1 MSGSGLQTW
10 VEQALSG
17 EYMQN
22 EQRAQRALPMR
33 GMPQPSRESV
43 LSLPDVHISRHPV
56 IEHKMM
62 ALRDKDTSPPDF
74 YRLVRELGTLLAYE
88 ATADL
93 RTQPARVDT
102 PLEPVEGR
110 RLAGGIGIMPV
121 LRAGLGLAE
130 GFRSVLPDAPVWHL
144 GLRRDERTLEPIEY
158 YNQLA
163 RAVNLQVCYAVDPML
178 ATGGSAI
185 DALNILKRYGVPH
198 LRYVGLI
205 AAPYGLGKLREAH
218 PDVPVYLAAL
228 DERLDERGFICPGL
242 GDAGDRQFGT
252 L

>member
-1 MSGSGLQTW
+1 MVNESGAPAS
-10 VEQALSG
+10 
-17 EYMQN
+17 
-22 EQRAQRALPMR
+22 LPMR
-33 GMPQPSRESV
+33 GVTQPTRQEV
-43 LSLPDVHISRHPV
+43 LSLPGVHISHHPV
-56 IEHKMM
+56 IKHKLT
-62 ALRDKDTSPPDF
+62 AVRDQRTSVADF

-93 RTQPARVDT
+93 RVQEVAIET
-102 PLEPVEGR
+102 PVESTTGE
-110 RLAGGIGIMPV
+110 RLAGAVGIVPI
-121 LRAGLGLAE
+121 LRAGLGLAD
-130 GFRSVLPDAPVWHL
+130 GFRQVLPDAQVWHL

-163 RAVNLQVCYAVDPML
+163 RATNLQVCFAVDPML

-185 DALNILKRYGVPH
+185 DALKVLKRYHVPH

-205 AAPYGLGKLREAH
+205 AAPYGLRRLREAH
-218 PDVPVYLAAL
+218 PDVPVYLGAL
-228 DERLDERGFICPGL
+228 DERLNDYGFICPGL